1 MKHVMRITLM
11 AIIIFMLAIS
21 AACAPK
27 QAPNAN
33 QGSEAPEQSGEHVQ
47 QPENGANPQESG
59 NNNNQGQ
66 EEDSVRDMLEQLSTA
81 EKIGQLVIVGVEG
94 TAPDDTARQFIE
106 SYHVGGFIF
115 YKNNISDTKQAVA
128 FFNELKKMN
137 AHNRVP
143 LLLSVDEEG
152 GRVSRM
158 PEQFQVLPAA
168 HTIGASGSAELASG
182 LGTIV
187 GKELAGFGLN
197 MDFAP
202 VMDINSNPD
211 NPVIGSRSFGNDA
224 KTVSE
229 MGVAM
234 LQGIKQEGV
243 IPVVK
248 HFPGHGDTSVDSH
261 LGLPVVEHDME
272 RLRKLELV
280 PFAKAIEEGA
290 DVVMVAHLLMP
301 KLDAEQPASFSK
313 AVIHDV
319 LREELG
325 FEGVVVTDDM
335 TMGAIVKHY
344 DIGEAAVKFIQGG
357 GNIVLVGHERE
368 RQLAVIDAL
377 TAAVKH
383 GDIPAE
389 VLDERVY
396 TILKLKEKYG
406 LKDDPAS
413 GPDVEAINEE
423 ITDILTKYKIKT
435 VK

>member
-1 MKHVMRITLM
+1 
-11 AIIIFMLAIS
+11 
-21 AACAPK
+21 
-27 QAPNAN
+27 
-33 QGSEAPEQSGEHVQ
+33 
-47 QPENGANPQESG
+47 
-59 NNNNQGQ
+59 
-66 EEDSVRDMLEQLSTA
+66 
-81 EKIGQLVIVGVEG
+81 
-94 TAPDDTARQFIE
+94 
-106 SYHVGGFIF
+106 
-115 YKNNISDTKQAVA
+115 
-128 FFNELKKMN
+128 
-137 AHNRVP
+137 
-143 LLLSVDEEG
+143 
-152 GRVSRM
+152 
-158 PEQFQVLPAA
+158 
-168 HTIGASGSAELASG
+168 
-182 LGTIV
+182 
-187 GKELAGFGLN
+187 

-211 NPVIGSRSFGNDA
+211 NPVIGSRSFGNEA
-224 KTVSE
+224 KIVSE
-229 MGVAM
+229 MGIAM

-319 LREELG
+319 LREELS

-377 TAAVKH
+377 TAAVKR

-413 GPDVEAINEE
+413 GPDIGAINEE
-423 ITDILTKYKIKT
+423 ITDILTKHKIKT